1 MAKIN
6 QLDISQTG
14 KIKVG
19 INSIDNALLT
29 SDSKQLVSGMFRGP
43 ATSGFESSS
52 NVTTGDNTPPETDKP
67 IDTGGNTG
75 SVSSNN
81 LVPQLDDITYSIDF
95 YSDNGVTKAK
105 ITFKIKDS
113 SGGIATG
120 VDILKSIPA
129 TLGGK

>member
-6 QLDISQTG
+6 ELDISQTG

-19 INSIDNALLT
+19 VNSIDNALLT
-29 SDSKQLVSGMFRGP
+29 SDSKQLVSGMFKGP

-52 NVTTGDNTPPETDKP
+52 NVTTGDAEPEAPANVST
-67 IDTGGNTG
+67 GNTG

-81 LVPQLDDITYSIDF
+81 LVPQLDDITYVIDV

>member
-29 SDSKQLVSGMFRGP
+29 SDSKQLVSGMFRVS

-52 NVTTGDNTPPETDKP
+52 NVTTGDNTPLETDKP